1 MKQPD
6 FVKTFCTLALCG
18 GLLLGAAPT
27 RADEPDPALTAETV
41 LVSASRVEKELLD
54 VPMSVSV
61 ITREQI
67 EKSPARTVGE
77 LLQDVPGVQLS
88 KSGGQGMNRISI
100 RGEGTTRTLILIDG
114 QKVSEQKAMEGTP
127 LLIDPSVIER
137 IEVIKGPASVL
148 YGSEAMG
155 GVVNIITKKGGQKPI
170 QGQVGIGFNGA
181 TGGFSENISLYGA
194 LNGWKYRVSGSN
206 TYQHAVRT
214 PDGIADH
221 SKFAQ
226 RSGSA
231 FLSYDFSD
239 DFTVGASYEHFWS
252 EIMAGSV
259 DTPGFYVDIKDWE
272 RQKAAV
278 FAEARNISDWLPRLR
293 FDAFW
298 QQTHKD
304 MHNHVEVHVPV
315 MGMNML
321 TDPYAD
327 NWGRQLGLSLQA
339 DWQLGENNYLITGYE
354 FSSDSLDAKGKTV
367 TDFSMVI
374 PVALNYDGVSTSTYK
389 GLMTTHA
396 LFAQMETTLPWDFTL
411 TYGVRQTWVN
421 SSMSSAEGWATGI
434 ASPSSPF
441 IINMLERQGLFVGDG
456 PSDVGSVGSKWESRP
471 VFNVSL
477 MWQGIDDL
485 TLRAGWSQGFRVASL
500 ADRYV
505 TSSMGGGTVLPNPS
519 LKPEHSNNWEV
530 GARYSADG
538 LNLDATFFYSLA
550 DNYIASEYINAAT
563 DTTRYTNVGTAHT
576 HGAELTASYDLPYG
590 LTPYVSAAYLRRFY
604 DYGHFT
610 TWNSGTPTWT
620 GRFGLRAKHDI
631 NDELEVTGDIY
642 GRFATA
648 SKSESKDEKSGEV
661 TSVRYHAWTTAN
673 AAIGLHFGEEK
684 QYSVSAEVL
693 NIFNEKYMID
703 GAIYEPGVHANLKF
717 SMSF

>member
-6 FVKTFCTLALCG
+6 FVKTIYTLALCG

-304 MHNHVEVHVPV
+304 MHNHVEQIISG
-315 MGMNML
+315 MGNVVV
-321 TDPYAD
+321 DPYAD

-354 FSSDSLDAKGKTV
+354 FLSDLLDATGRTESYS
-367 TDFSMVI
+367 DLVI
-374 PVALNYDGVSTSTYK
+374 PHGPRPHVIKYTQSTNKYK

-396 LFAQMETTLPWDFTL
+396 LFAQMETILPWDFTL

-421 SSMSSAEGWATGI
+421 SSMSRASGWETSQSITTVMGN
-434 ASPSSPF
+434 STPSSSST
-441 IINMLERQGLFVGDG
+441 

-505 TSSMGGGTVLPNPS
+505 TSSMGGGTIEPNPS

-550 DNYIASEYINAAT
+550 DNYIASEYT
-563 DTTRYTNVGTAHT
+563 DASKTTTRYTNVGKAHT

-648 SKSESKDEKSGEV
+648 SKSESKNEKTGEI